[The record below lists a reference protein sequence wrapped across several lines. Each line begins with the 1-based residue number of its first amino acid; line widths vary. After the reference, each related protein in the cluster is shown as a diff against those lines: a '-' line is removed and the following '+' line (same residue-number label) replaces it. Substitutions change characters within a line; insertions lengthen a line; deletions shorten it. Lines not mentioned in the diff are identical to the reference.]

1 MIGTTE
7 HRTAELFS
15 VCTGAVIR
23 LLYKAELESSRDLS
37 DDKIRLWRIVAFGT
51 LAAQGLV

>member
-37 DDKIRLWRIVAFGT
+37 DDKIRL
-51 LAAQGLV
+51 

>member
-23 LLYKAELESSRDLS
+23 LLYKADLS
-37 DDKIRLWRIVAFGT
+37 DDKIRL
-51 LAAQGLV
+51 